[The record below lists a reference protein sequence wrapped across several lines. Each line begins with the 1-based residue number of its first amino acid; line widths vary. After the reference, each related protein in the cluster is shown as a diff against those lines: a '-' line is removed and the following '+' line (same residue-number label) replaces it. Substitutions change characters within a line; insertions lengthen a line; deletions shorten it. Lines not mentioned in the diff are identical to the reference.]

1 MNAQQI
7 STAALRRQLHSLQQQ
22 QPQLK
27 HMLQTSKSP
36 KDKKKY
42 RDLLLC
48 NTIAENLCQQ
58 ELTARQ

>member
-1 MNAQQI
+1 MNAQHFT
-7 STAALRRQLHSLQQQ
+7 TAALRRQLHNLQQQ
-22 QPQLK
+22 KPQLK
-27 HMLQTSKSP
+27 HMLETSKNP

-42 RDLLLC
+42 RDMLLC